1 MSATNNKFVSL
12 IQIDQS
18 FLHRPYL
25 LTFEFETINY
35 WVPYYYLRYTM
46 VQLNNFYTTSTAV
59 PPVINGTVL
68 FSSFFPHS
76 LRSHSLII
84 NNISLPSTPCSLSLS
99 LGTTIKIPHTYTTIV
114 AHRNA
119 LPFVGAPHNTSHV
132 A

>member
-76 LRSHSLII
+76 LRSHSLIT
-84 NNISLPSTPCSLSLS
+84 SPCPRRPALSLS